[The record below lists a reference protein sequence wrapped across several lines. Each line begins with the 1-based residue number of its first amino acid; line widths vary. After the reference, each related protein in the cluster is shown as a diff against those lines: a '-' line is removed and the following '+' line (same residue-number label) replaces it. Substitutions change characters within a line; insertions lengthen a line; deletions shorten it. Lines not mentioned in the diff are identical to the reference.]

1 VPVQSTIDL
10 QEQSPSEKTQ
20 GSSERY
26 ERWPGHG
33 VSGEGDL
40 KGLVQLTV
48 AVVTAGA
55 GLIHFAVVQEH
66 WEEYQLFGLF
76 FAASGSLQ
84 ALWAFLVLYRPSR
97 GLYGVIALAS
107 VAFILTWSLSRMVGL
122 PIGPEKWVQEDA
134 RFIDVLC
141 TEFEV
146 VGLIGALI
154 LMRPELIQRRIRAWV
169 LSLISIAVAASV
181 AWTTMA
187 AVGSAH
193 HHM

>member
-1 VPVQSTIDL
+1 
-10 QEQSPSEKTQ
+10 
-20 GSSERY
+20 
-26 ERWPGHG
+26 
-33 VSGEGDL
+33 
-40 KGLVQLTV
+40 VQLTL
-48 AVVTAGA
+48 AAVTAGA

-66 WEEYQLFGLF
+66 WEEYWLFGLF
-76 FAASGSLQ
+76 FGASGVMQTS
-84 ALWAFLVLYRPSR
+84 WAFLVLYRPSR
-97 GLYGVIALAS
+97 VLYGVIALTS
-107 VAFILTWSLSRMVGL
+107 VAFILTWWVSRMFGL

-154 LMRPELIQRRIRAWV
+154 LMRAELVESRIRAWM
-169 LSLISIAVAASV
+169 LSLTSLAVAGGV
-181 AWTTMA
+181 AWLTWA